1 MSFKRN
7 LFKLIGFRQKWCH
20 SSHCH
25 SFQSYLEPH
34 RRKQRSRSERY
45 QGDHVS
51 RALEQDST
59 LHWLLVS
66 EFPVLLQDMIKENL
80 RWWAE
85 EKVFSYQSSP
95 SCSLLYLLASLG
107 PSLAADHL
115 PLSKLSVKISRD
127 ICVLSCNKT
136 DDTGVKRS
144 RKAFNQCFVNIYSR
158 SKWLDVWSPWNKFSI
173 QRSFFLVALNY
184 SSLTQ
189 LLHCLKSQGWGL
201 HSSCRSTTDW
211 LTCQLI

>member
-7 LFKLIGFRQKWCH
+7 LFKLIGFRQKWCL

-45 QGDHVS
+45 QGDHIS

-66 EFPVLLQDMIKENL
+66 ESPVLLQDTIKKNL

-85 EKVFSYQSSP
+85 DKVFSYQSFP
-95 SCSLLYLLASLG
+95 SCSLSYLLASLG

-127 ICVLSCNKT
+127 ICVFSCNKP
-136 DDTGVKRS
+136 DDTGAKRC
-144 RKAFNQCFVNIYSR
+144 RKAFNPCFVNIYSK
-158 SKWLDVWSPWNKFSI
+158 SKWLGMRSHWNKFSI
-173 QRSFFLVALNY
+173 QRSFFLVAPNY
-184 SSLTQ
+184 SSL
-189 LLHCLKSQGWGL
+189 
-201 HSSCRSTTDW
+201 
-211 LTCQLI
+211 I